1 MAVSHARL
9 RCLVV
14 DRFEIRPILKPLLQE
29 QRRCSAVQASAAISG
44 QTMPLA
50 RCPTAAVFIDPCH
63 RKTQRQGESMAVATA
78 VDRLCRWFPPVIEGQ
93 ADHQAN
99 DATRST
105 KLLQDGE
112 IDLEPTTMKGW

>member
-44 QTMPLA
+44 QTMPFA
-50 RCPTAAVFIDPCH
+50 CGPTAAVFIDPGH
-63 RKTQRQGESMAVATA
+63 RKTQFQGESMAVATA
-78 VDRLCRWFPPVIEGQ
+78 VDRLCRGFPSVIEG
-93 ADHQAN
+93 ADYQAN
-99 DATRST
+99 DATRSAE
-105 KLLQDGE
+105 LLQDGE

>member
-29 QRRCSAVQASAAISG
+29 QRRRSAIQATAAISG

-50 RCPTAAVFIDPCH
+50 RCPTAAVFIDPGH

-78 VDRLCRWFPPVIEGQ
+78 VDRLCRGFPPVIEGQ

-99 DATRST
+99 DATRSAE
-105 KLLQDGE
+105 LLQLRE
-112 IDLEPTTMKGW
+112 IGLKLTTVKGR